1 MSDPKPLP
9 WRFAVL
15 FTVAAAC
22 STPDRST
29 SGDGDEPPGANGE
42 TIAERQLL
50 PVPWT
55 DAFMKPAV
63 LIAAEIR
70 IEGPK
75 GLFRHLA
82 TVSNAEELDRMEKT
96 LPEGFLQETV
106 VKAEAAGA
114 EIKAQLDRLAIVATR
129 RLSVLE
135 RPGQVD
141 VVVVASGEA
150 YWAGGEGNEKRGER
164 LRFDGKIA
172 R

>member
-1 MSDPKPLP
+1 MSDRKPLSC
-9 WRFAVL
+9 FAAFLAV
-15 FTVAAAC
+15 VAACA
-22 STPDRST
+22 SPERSD
-29 SGDGDEPPGANGE
+29 SADGDGPGDVATE
-42 TIAERQLL
+42 SIAERQLA
-50 PVPWT
+50 PVVWT
-55 DAFMKPAV
+55 TEFMKPAV
-63 LIAAEIR
+63 LLAADIR

-82 TVSNAEELDRMEKT
+82 TVSNAEELDRVEKT

-106 VKAEAAGA
+106 VKPDAIGA

-135 RPGQVD
+135 RPGEVD
-141 VVVVASGEA
+141 VVVIASGEA